1 MKKNIKRFTVKIT
14 AALAIAATV
23 MSTAAPVVARADEME
38 PQVTESVETNE
49 SAPAE
54 TPAEPAPAPVAE
66 EQPEVEGQGDIIDDQ
81 FAAAPEAETPK
92 VPETAPANETQ
103 PEAEGQGDIIDDQ
116 FAVAPV
122 AETPAEPAVTP
133 ATEEQPEVEG
143 QGDIIDDQFAASA
156 AKEKE
161 HAPAVNMG
169 FHNTFLG
176 YHGTRVDYED
186 LVPGKFYLMQIPKR
200 SKIPT
205 FSYAVVKIKDRYTNK
220 GVIFDDVMVKYDRYN
235 TSGKLVSR
243 NRKTQVNTNL
253 LNMTPNHFYE
263 ITDDILAK

>member
-1 MKKNIKRFTVKIT
+1 MKKNIRRFTVKIT

-66 EQPEVEGQGDIIDDQ
+66 EQPVVEGQGDIIDDQ
-81 FAAAPEAETPK
+81 FAAAPVAETPA
-92 VPETAPANETQ
+92 APA
-103 PEAEGQGDIIDDQ
+103 
-116 FAVAPV
+116 
-122 AETPAEPAVTP
+122 AETPAEPAPAPVAETQPAVEGQGDVIDDQFAVTP

-169 FHNTFLG
+169 LHNTFLG

-220 GVIFDDVMVKYDRYN
+220 GVIFDDVMVKFDRYN

-263 ITDDILAK
+263 ITDDILVK